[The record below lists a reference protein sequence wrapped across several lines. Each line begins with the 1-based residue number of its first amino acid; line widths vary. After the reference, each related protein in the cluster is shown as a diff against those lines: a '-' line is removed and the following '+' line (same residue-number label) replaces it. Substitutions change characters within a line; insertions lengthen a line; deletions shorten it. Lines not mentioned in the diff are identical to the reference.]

1 MPKEW
6 VFIVAHIALAIVFN
20 PFTPLEFERSAW
32 NIINVIAA
40 LALLFTLLFLD
51 DEPITNF
58 FDTSTGKKISRALGI
73 GFGLIIIVVGV
84 MILRYTLGT
93 MWDGIKLYRNAER
106 TQAQV
111 VWVKHKLESSE
122 DSYGRG
128 QIFDEYVV
136 NYEFQVNGQTHT
148 GGDSLHLGRM
158 RELYGN
164 RFDNLYKQEIE
175 LSGDEHVPIQI
186 EYEPSNPDN
195 NKAVES
201 MDGHESWTLGGVVL
215 LVIGAATAI
224 SGFNMSVKNVKEVL
238 RGDIP
243 EDH

>member
-6 VFIVAHIALAIVFN
+6 AFIVAHIALAIVFN
-20 PFTPLEFERSAW
+20 PFTPLQFERSTW

-58 FDTSTGKKISRALGI
+58 FDTSTGKKISRTLGI
-73 GFGLIIIVVGV
+73 GFGLVIIVVGI

-136 NYEFQVNGQTHT
+136 NYEFQVNRKTYT
-148 GGDSLHLGRM
+148 GGDSLHLGTM
-158 RELYGN
+158 RKLYGN

-175 LSGDEHVPIQI
+175 LSGDERIPIQI

-215 LVIGAATAI
+215 LVIGAATAV